1 MQTSWYEKG
10 DRSLLFLLHLT
21 PLLRLVHHLFLT
33 LLLFFSFCV
42 LFFSHFLFLFFFSLV
57 VFCSIRALFFHIF
70 FFFSFFS
77 CSLLLFYLCLIFLF
91 IAFSTFYIVLYVP
104 YFTPP
109 VFSLRFSCFIFS
121 LIHHSFPL
129 SIYTSY
135 ASVPHILLFFLLSP
149 NIHPLRLLCIRRLI
163 SHVSFSPSLS
173 SLFLLYVFLPFS
185 SSRNLFIFLLQ
196 TTFSTIFFSS
206 SF

>member
-10 DRSLLFLLHLT
+10 DRSFLFLLHLT

-42 LFFSHFLFLFFFSLV
+42 LFFSLFHFLFFFSLV
-57 VFCSIRALFFHIF
+57 VFCSIRALFFHVF

-104 YFTPP
+104 YFTTP

-121 LIHHSFPL
+121 LIYHSFSL

-135 ASVPHILLFFLLSP
+135 ASVPLILLFFLLSP
-149 NIHPLRLLCIRRLI
+149 NIHPLLLLCIRRLI
-163 SHVSFSPSLS
+163 SHVSFSPLS
-173 SLFLLYVFLPFS
+173 SFLLYVFLPFS